1 MDTMTSFFAMGGYA
15 GYVWPSYGL
24 AAAVMLAVLV
34 ASVRAVRRSE
44 RDLETAQRLRPARE
58 RRRPAASVPEGSQP

>member
-1 MDTMTSFFAMGGYA
+1 
-15 GYVWPSYGL
+15 
-24 AAAVMLAVLV
+24 VMLAVLV